1 MSKRR
6 RGYHPP
12 NRPARSASAGSAARR
27 TAGPG
32 HHRPFEA
39 LVERALASI
48 PMPFAR
54 ALDEV
59 AIVIADEPTRDELQE
74 SGLDADE
81 ALYGLYEGTPRT
93 EWGADSVPYPNRI
106 TLYRL
111 PLEEDFPDP
120 RELAEEVRETVIHE
134 LAHHLGI
141 DDDRLHELGHE

>member
-1 MSKRR
+1 M
-6 RGYHPP
+6 
-12 NRPARSASAGSAARR
+12 
-27 TAGPG
+27 
-32 HHRPFEA
+32 
-39 LVERALASI
+39 ERALASI

-59 AIVIADEPTRDELQE
+59 AIVIADEPTRDELE
-74 SGLDADE
+74 YGGLDPDE

-93 EWGADSVPYPNRI
+93 EWGADSVPFPNRI

-120 RELAEEVRETVIHE
+120 RDLAEEVRETVIHE